1 MNFDVIG
8 LHPDNALKIALSI
21 FDNMKST
28 DCKVKALLNNRPIKC
43 LNTIDL
49 PANFSNGKF
58 IDLNL
63 SEILGIGC
71 VTSYFMWISQ
81 QNNTNNTYQAIVGV
95 EDSAKQ
101 QIENLLSDGAVWHDQ
116 AHVKMLAQQVMTQG
130 FYPEKII
137 TNDDVI
143 AAIKKKN
150 EQRDSYPENCML
162 IINAFGNQIEI
173 DVSIIYK
180 EIKDLTK
187 SFSDTYLVVYSLP
200 SLSLASV
207 IYFSEPSAPEL
218 IIDLKR
224 YSDID
229 EWRFNQVRRQPTHR

>member
-21 FDNMKST
+21 FDNLEST
-28 DCKVKALLNNRPIKC
+28 DYKVKALLNNRPIKS
-43 LNTIDL
+43 LNSIDL
-49 PANFSNGKF
+49 PTNFSSGKT

-63 SEILGIGC
+63 SELLGIGC
-71 VTSYFMWISQ
+71 VASYFMWLSQ

-101 QIENLLSDGAVWHDQ
+101 QIESLLSDGAVWHDQ
-116 AHVKMLAQQVMTQG
+116 AHIKMLAQQVMTQG
-130 FYPEKII
+130 FYPEKTI

-143 AAIKKKN
+143 AAIKKKI
-150 EQRDSYPENCML
+150 EQRDIYPENCML
-162 IINAFGNQIEI
+162 IINAFGNQIRI
-173 DVSIIYK
+173 NVSRIYNG
-180 EIKDLTK
+180 IKDLTK

-200 SLSLASV
+200 SLSHARVSYV
-207 IYFSEPSAPEL
+207 SESSAPDL

-224 YSDID
+224 YADID
-229 EWRFNQVRRQPTHR
+229 EWRFNKVRRQPTRQ